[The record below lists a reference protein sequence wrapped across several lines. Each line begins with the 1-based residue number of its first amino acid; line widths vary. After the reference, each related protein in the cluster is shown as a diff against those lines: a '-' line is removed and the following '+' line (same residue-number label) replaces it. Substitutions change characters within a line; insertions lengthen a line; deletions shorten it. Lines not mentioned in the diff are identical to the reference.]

1 VISWR
6 AISVLSEQV
15 HVPENS
21 DFRSLLLSQPGGGR
35 RIAPDFHID
44 TSVLPAKDQARAVED
59 EMAAFI
65 SQVNPHSRHLG
76 HDGYRSSIKGYSF
89 HNLPILTVESEACTF
104 VPSERQDP
112 YLTDRYPWIFMLRL
126 SGTASFYLD
135 GRTLDYGPG
144 RLNIRTPRNQQVG
157 TVSDSETL
165 MLYLE
170 PDQFSGLEDS
180 LNWLATAD
188 GARHTP
194 WLLEHYL
201 SALGRVLPDVAADD
215 APVLAETTI
224 SMIRASISGNPD
236 DVVEASSAMRA
247 ARLEI
252 ARKHVDAHLTSPGL
266 TPDSLGKVLGLSERR
281 VRNLFEHLGGAQNFI
296 RARRLNACRKAI
308 LEGGGRSISEIAEA
322 FGFSSSAHFSRVFKA
337 QFGWSPSEVREMTS
351 RILQQSTHESWLKA
365 GDTPR
370 SK

>member
-1 VISWR
+1 MISWR

-180 LNWLATAD
+180 LNWLA
-188 GARHTP
+188 P
-194 WLLEHYL
+194 
-201 SALGRVLPDVAADD
+201 
-215 APVLAETTI
+215 
-224 SMIRASISGNPD
+224 
-236 DVVEASSAMRA
+236 
-247 ARLEI
+247 
-252 ARKHVDAHLTSPGL
+252 
-266 TPDSLGKVLGLSERR
+266 
-281 VRNLFEHLGGAQNFI
+281 
-296 RARRLNACRKAI
+296 AI
-308 LEGGGRSISEIAEA
+308 LRGSWSII
-322 FGFSSSAHFSRVFKA
+322 
-337 QFGWSPSEVREMTS
+337 
-351 RILQQSTHESWLKA
+351 
-365 GDTPR
+365 
-370 SK
+370 